1 MQKIRTARGS
11 TMIHFITGKYAGSFE
26 SGVVI
31 ENNGIGY
38 EINMPSSS
46 AAYMAVEGD
55 IVTVY
60 TAMLVREDDISLY
73 GFDDRDS
80 LRMFRMLTGVSG
92 IGSKGALSILSA
104 LTVTEIKKAI
114 VFEDAGT
121 LSRAQGVGKKTAQR
135 IVLELKD
142 KIDAGAIALT
152 DDAPAVKGGGMP
164 AGIRNGASE
173 AIEALVSLGYSKSE
187 ASEAVAACGISD
199 ASASAEEYIKA
210 SLKQL
215 SLF

>member
-1 MQKIRTARGS
+1 
-11 TMIHFITGKYAGSFE
+11 MIHFITGKYAGSFE
-26 SGVVI
+26 NGVVI

-46 AAYMAVEGD
+46 AAYMAAEGD

-60 TAMLVREDDISLY
+60 TAMIVREDDISLY

-121 LSRAQGVGKKTAQR
+121 LSKAQGVGKKTAQR
-135 IVLELKD
+135 IVLELRD
-142 KIDAGAIALT
+142 KIDADAIAS
-152 DDAPAVKGGGMP
+152 APLADGAGSGMP
-164 AGIRNGASE
+164 VGVRNGASE

-187 ASEAVAACGISD
+187 ASEAVAACGLED
-199 ASASAEEYIKA
+199 ASAEDYIKA

>member
-1 MQKIRTARGS
+1 
-11 TMIHFITGKYAGSFE
+11 MIHFITGKYAGAFD
-26 SGVVI
+26 SGIVI

-46 AAYMAVEGD
+46 AAYMASEGD
-55 IVTVY
+55 TVTVY
-60 TAMLVREDDISLY
+60 TAMIVREDDISLY

-80 LRMFRMLTGVSG
+80 LKMFRMLTGVTG

-104 LTVTEIKKAI
+104 LTVSEIKKAI
-114 VFEDAGT
+114 VFDDAGT
-121 LSRAQGVGKKTAQR
+121 LSKAQGVGKKTAQR

-142 KIDAGAIALT
+142 KIDAESIAA
-152 DDAPAVKGGGMP
+152 APEVKGGGMP
-164 AGIRNGASE
+164 AGIRNDAAE

-187 ASEAVAACGISD
+187 ASEAVAACGLED
-199 ASASAEEYIKA
+199 ASAEDYIKA